1 MPGRREKLVEMLAAN
16 PTDSFLIY
24 ALALDEAGA
33 GETAAATNRLRSL
46 VQSDPSYVPT
56 WFQLGRL
63 LFEQGENDEASAV
76 LQRGIEVAA
85 SAGDAHAASELRGL
99 LAQITG

>member
-1 MPGRREKLVEMLAAN
+1 MPGRREKLMEMLAAN

-33 GETAAATNRLRSL
+33 GESAAATSRLRGL
-46 VQSDPSYVPT
+46 VETDPSYVPT

-63 LFEQGENDEASAV
+63 LLEQGESDEAASV
-76 LQRGIEVAA
+76 LQRGIEVA
-85 SAGDAHAASELRGL
+85 SRAGDAHAASELRGL
-99 LAQITG
+99 LAQITA

>member
-33 GETAAATNRLRSL
+33 GESAAATSRLRGL
-46 VQSDPSYVPT
+46 IETDPSYVPT

-63 LFEQGENDEASAV
+63 LLEQGATDEASSV
-76 LQRGIEVAA
+76 LQRGIEVATR
-85 SAGDAHAASELRGL
+85 AGDAHAAGELRGL
-99 LAQITG
+99 LAEITG